1 MKFRILS
8 VIFSVCLWVLVT
20 SFWALPAW
28 ALIPIQLQDLSY
40 RDCPPELA
48 EGAVSSGSSQEA
60 YCFIITGKANNTSG
74 KMVVDADIFG
84 RIYDATNNP
93 VMQNR
98 GRLGS
103 IDTVPPGIS
112 DFELRI
118 SIPSNLEPPLQL
130 KQFKAS
136 GFTSRIGR

>member
-1 MKFRILS
+1 MKFRILP
-8 VIFSVCLWVLVT
+8 VIFCFCFCVLIT
-20 SFWALPAW
+20 SFWTPPAW

-40 RDCPPELA
+40 KDCPAELS
-48 EGAVSSGSSQEA
+48 EGAVSSGSSQDA
-60 YCFIITGKANNTSG
+60 NCFIITGKANNTSG
-74 KMVVDADIFG
+74 KVVVDADIFG

-98 GRLGS
+98 GRLGN

-112 DFELRI
+112 DFEFRI

-136 GFTSRIGR
+136 GFKNPIGR

>member
-8 VIFSVCLWVLVT
+8 VIFSVCLWVLAT

-40 RDCPPELA
+40 KDCPPELS
-48 EGAVSSGSSQEA
+48 EGAVSSGSSQGA

-84 RIYDATNNP
+84 RIYDSTNNP

-118 SIPSNLEPPLQL
+118 SVPSNLEPPLQL

>member
-1 MKFRILS
+1 MKFKILP
-8 VIFSVCLWVLVT
+8 VIFCFCFCVLIT
-20 SFWALPAW
+20 NFLTPPAW

-40 RDCPPELA
+40 KDCPPELS
-48 EGAVSSGSSQEA
+48 EGYVSSGSSQDA

-74 KMVVDADIFG
+74 KVVVDADIFG

-98 GRLGS
+98 GRLGN

-112 DFELRI
+112 DFEFRI

-136 GFTSRIGR
+136 GFTNRIGR

>member
-1 MKFRILS
+1 MKFRTLS
-8 VIFSVCLWVLVT
+8 VIVGACFWFLIT
-20 SFWALPAW
+20 SFWTPPAW

-40 RDCPPELA
+40 KDCPPELA
-48 EGAVSSGSSQEA
+48 EGAVSSGSSQDA

-74 KMVVDADIFG
+74 KVVVDADIFG

-112 DFELRI
+112 DFEFRI

-136 GFTSRIGR
+136 GFKNRIGR

>member
-1 MKFRILS
+1 MKFRIS
-8 VIFSVCLWVLVT
+8 PIIFCLCFCILIIG
-20 SFWALPAW
+20 FWTPPAW

-40 RDCPPELA
+40 KDCPPELA
-48 EGAVSSGSSQEA
+48 EGYISSGSSQDA
-60 YCFIITGKANNTSG
+60 NCFIITGKANNTSG
-74 KMVVDADIFG
+74 KVVVDADIFG

-112 DFELRI
+112 DFEFRI
-118 SIPSNLEPPLQL
+118 SIPSNLETPLQL

-136 GFTSRIGR
+136 GFKNRIGR

>member
-1 MKFRILS
+1 MKFRTLS
-8 VIFSVCLWVLVT
+8 VIVGACFWFLIT
-20 SFWALPAW
+20 SFWTSPAW

-40 RDCPPELA
+40 KDCPPELA
-48 EGAVSSGSSQEA
+48 EGAVSSGSSQDA

-74 KMVVDADIFG
+74 KVVVDADIFG

-103 IDTVPPGIS
+103 IDIVPPGIS
-112 DFELRI
+112 DFEFRI

-136 GFTSRIGR
+136 GFKHPIGR